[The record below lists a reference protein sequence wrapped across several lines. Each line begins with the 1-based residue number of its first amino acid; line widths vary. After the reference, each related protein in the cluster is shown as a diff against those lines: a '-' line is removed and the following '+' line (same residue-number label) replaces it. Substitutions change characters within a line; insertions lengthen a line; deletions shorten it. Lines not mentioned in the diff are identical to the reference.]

1 MTDIS
6 CVLSGLT
13 WLFGP
18 AILLLLWRKRTGAR
32 VYPALIAFGL
42 WHFRSGSAAFLQV
55 FLYIGIVAMTWNV
68 IDLLVMD
75 WLIVCTIRPKIIVP
89 PGTEHCAG
97 WRDYGFHFKGFLH
110 GCVYMSLFALVFAG
124 IDYAI
129 LHFLV
134 W

>member
-1 MTDIS
+1 MPGVIWQS
-6 CVLSGLT
+6 ALWSLLWMVSVALLVFKYT
-13 WLFGP
+13 WL
-18 AILLLLWRKRTGAR
+18 IEHD
-32 VYPALIAFGL
+32 YPEDIRNTMKPVTPTEAQKKQG
-42 WHFRSGSAAFLQV
+42 
-55 FLYIGIVAMTWNV
+55 NV
-68 IDLLVMD
+68 VMAVG